1 MTSSQ
6 PTTASIDELLGGASA
21 DDLEDQ
27 PRRSDGSLAREV
39 VKFAFFAACI
49 TAVGYLALALV
60 KLTAPPWF
68 IFAVACA
75 IVAVYQAVRRVRPPL
90 PARAAWRRH
99 AVDPPP
105 DGLRGAV
112 KRWETRLEWCYA
124 DNGAYN
130 RKVLPLLGE
139 IVDERLRQR
148 HGITRESDPA
158 RARKLVGEPLW
169 TFLAAPGRRPP
180 APRELANLIAW
191 MERI

>member
-1 MTSSQ
+1 VSER
-6 PTTASIDELLGGASA
+6 PVGIDELLRGAA
-21 DDLEDQ
+21 EDDDPGE
-27 PRRSDGSLAREV
+27 PRRESRTARDL
-39 VKFAFFAACI
+39 VKWAFAAACLMAVAFFGLSFA
-49 TAVGYLALALV
+49 
-60 KLTAPPWF
+60 KLTAPLWF
-68 IFAVACA
+68 LYAVSCA
-75 IVAVYQAVRRVRPPL
+75 VVAVVVAVRRVRPPL
-90 PARAAWRRH
+90 PSRAAWRRH
-99 AVDPPP
+99 SVDAPP

-148 HGITRESDPA
+148 HGITRASDPA

-169 TFLAAPGRRPP
+169 TFLAGPGRRPP

>member
-1 MTSSQ
+1 MTASR
-6 PTTASIDELLGGASA
+6 PTTASIDELLGGSA
-21 DDLEDQ
+21 AEDLDEQ
-27 PRRSDGSLAREV
+27 PSRSDGTLARDLF
-39 VKFAFFAACI
+39 KYTFAAACM
-49 TAVGYLALALV
+49 TAVGYLALALAE
-60 KLTAPPWF
+60 LTAPLWF
-68 IFAVACA
+68 IFCVSCA

-99 AVDPPP
+99 APDPPP

-158 RARKLVGEPLW
+158 RARKLIGEPLW
-169 TFLAAPGRRPP
+169 TFLAGPGRRPP

>member
-1 MTSSQ
+1 VTASR
-6 PTTASIDELLGGASA
+6 PATASIDELLGGPVA
-21 DDLEDQ
+21 DEDDW
-27 PRRSDGSLAREV
+27 PARRSDGTAARNV
-39 VKFAFFAACI
+39 VKYAFAAGCL
-49 TAVGYLALALV
+49 TAVGFLVLAMA
-60 KLTAPPWF
+60 KLTAPIWF
-68 IFAVACA
+68 LFAVASA
-75 IVAVYQAVRRVRPPL
+75 IVIVYQAVRRVRPPL

-99 AVDPPP
+99 ASDPPP

-130 RKVLPLLGE
+130 RKVLPLFGE
-139 IVDERLRQR
+139 VVDERLRQR

-158 RARKLVGEPLW
+158 RARQLIGEPLW
-169 TFLAAPGRRPP
+169 TFLAGPGRRPP